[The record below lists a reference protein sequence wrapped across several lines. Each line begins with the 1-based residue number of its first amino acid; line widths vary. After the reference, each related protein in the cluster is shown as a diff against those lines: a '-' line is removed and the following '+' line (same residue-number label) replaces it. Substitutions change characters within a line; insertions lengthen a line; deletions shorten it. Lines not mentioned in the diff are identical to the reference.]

1 MTNTNPSN
9 RKQSTMA
16 KGVGMLLVVALLFS
30 SQAPAVEAAG
40 KIKRDWSRVRAV
52 TPGTRTTVL
61 LYRDLAPPG
70 KREIKGRFH
79 SATPESVTVLLGPGK
94 TRTLEKRDVRRVLV
108 FRPLGKRYQ
117 LGIATA
123 VGLATGIPFGAVLTS
138 ADTDNQLRAF
148 TIGMGAVLGL
158 ALGIGY
164 MLAPKMGGIYNVPR
178 NYKKR
183 QGSAPNRRGF

>member
-1 MTNTNPSN
+1 MTIHTP
-9 RKQSTMA
+9 KATQSRSA
-16 KGVGMLLVVALLFS
+16 KVVGTLLVVALLFS
-30 SQAPAVEAAG
+30 SQAPTVEAAG
-40 KIKRDWSRVRAV
+40 NIKRDWSRVQTV
-52 TPGTRTTVL
+52 KPGTRTTVL

-79 SATPESVTVLLGPGK
+79 SATPESVTMLLGPGK

-108 FRPLGKRYQ
+108 FRPIGKRYQ
-117 LGIATA
+117 IGVASAIGLGT
-123 VGLATGIPFGAVLTS
+123 GLLAGAGAAG

-148 TIGMGAVLGL
+148 TIGMGAVLGI

-183 QGSAPNRRGF
+183 QGRAPDRRGF